1 MQGHITAAV
10 LGGFIMLMAMGV
22 PAWAR
27 SNSDEARLETVKQ
40 EIDRTA
46 ATTPQETKIQ
56 ALASQY
62 NVDPGVVQSLHDKKP
77 GWGETSIE
85 LAMAQHL
92 TQTDPNTYPTMTN
105 ALNKIETLR
114 SQKMGWGKIANTLGF
129 KLGPVVSTAMHT
141 RNELRREYQ
150 GQSSSRV
157 QKDGQSGRTDQTDMA
172 QGMGHPERLGRPER
186 IARPERPERV
196 H

>member
-10 LGGFIMLMAMGV
+10 LGGFIMIMAMGV
-22 PAWAR
+22 PVWAR
-27 SNSDEARLETVKQ
+27 SNTDEARLETVKQ
-40 EIDRTA
+40 EIDQNAA
-46 ATTPQETKIQ
+46 ATSRDAKIQ

-62 NVDPGVVQSLHDKKP
+62 KVAPGVVSDLRDKKQ

-85 LAMAQHL
+85 LAMAQRL
-92 TQTDPNTYPTMTN
+92 TLTDPKNYPTMMD

-114 SQKMGWGKIANTLGF
+114 GRKMGWGKIAKDLGF

-141 RNELRREYQ
+141 RNELRRESRAQ
-150 GQSSSRV
+150 ASSHPR
-157 QKDGQSGRTDQTDMA
+157 KIEKSGGIEKAGRA
-172 QGMGHPERLGRPER
+172 EGVGRPER
-186 IARPERPERV
+186 IGRPERPMRPERPERI